1 MQAILRKDLKRK
13 AEGKQSNFRVRGDAV
28 DPKKISRYKKR
39 KNVSES
45 VLLSQPSPTAG

>member
-1 MQAILRKDLKRK
+1 MQAILRKELKRK
-13 AEGKQSNFRVRGDAV
+13 AEGKQSNFSVRGHAV

-39 KNVSES
+39 KKISES